1 MPLRFYCPPRLY
13 LLQESS
19 EEVEAPDEELGDA
32 PALAIP
38 KPGPKGATRGMHPL
52 LPSPSQAPR
61 APPGGCTEP
70 RCTGEALV
78 PGMDGVSRS
87 VDIYTW
93 PQIGAHAHGI
103 WHGRPRQQALPGWL
117 KFLLQLAAWSQRFLE
132 VKLGQVSGKG
142 CGADSGGAGRCMC
155 RCIGGGRTL
164 GGTGDQ
170 CVGPGS
176 EGGLAGPH
184 KYL

>member
-1 MPLRFYCPPRLY
+1 M
-13 LLQESS
+13 
-19 EEVEAPDEELGDA
+19 EVEAPDEELGDA

-38 KPGPKGATRGMHPL
+38 KPGPKGATRGMH
-52 LPSPSQAPR
+52 R
-61 APPGGCTEP
+61 APLHRRSACSRYG
-70 RCTGEALV
+70 RGESECGYIHMAADWC
-78 PGMDGVSRS
+78 P
-87 VDIYTW
+87 
-93 PQIGAHAHGI
+93 HGI

-132 VKLGQVSGKG
+132 VKLGQVSEKG

-155 RCIGGGRTL
+155 ECIGGGRTL